1 MPGSQ
6 LSQLIDPLF
15 DRLIKEWRSERLE
28 INDAVD
34 VLRALEG
41 TCSMTADEAV
51 RRKEVVRSALLVD
64 IQHGCRSDELRE
76 VASILGSSGETHGP
90 WVNAARIAFGEYRRS
105 YFHEDLCECRSR
117 EQFDGLTE
125 DLELFTYKV
134 GVDVDPLLE
143 DIGEAK
149 DRFIEDEE
157 NYADHMQ
164 DEWKEEWREERA
176 SERSVS
182 EMFSSLRDDRD

>member
-1 MPGSQ
+1 MC
-6 LSQLIDPLF
+6 
-15 DRLIKEWRSERLE
+15 
-28 INDAVD
+28 
-34 VLRALEG
+34 G
-41 TCSMTADEAV
+41 TWAG
-51 RRKEVVRSALLVD
+51 RW
-64 IQHGCRSDELRE
+64 I
-76 VASILGSSGETHGP
+76 
-90 WVNAARIAFGEYRRS
+90 
-105 YFHEDLCECRSR
+105 
-117 EQFDGLTE
+117 
-125 DLELFTYKV
+125 
-134 GVDVDPLLE
+134 DVDPLLE